1 MTLTARTVLNLNQV
15 APALWPTT
23 KNLTD
28 YKALKQEHD
37 LLADQLADADTLKD
51 LKDQMDFLFVTMT
64 QKERDEV
71 SFEA

>member
-1 MTLTARTVLNLNQV
+1 MTLTTRTVLDLNQV

-23 KNLTD
+23 KSLTD
-28 YKALKQEHD
+28 YESLKQQHD
-37 LLADQLADADTLKD
+37 MLADQLADADTLKD

-71 SFEA
+71 SFEV